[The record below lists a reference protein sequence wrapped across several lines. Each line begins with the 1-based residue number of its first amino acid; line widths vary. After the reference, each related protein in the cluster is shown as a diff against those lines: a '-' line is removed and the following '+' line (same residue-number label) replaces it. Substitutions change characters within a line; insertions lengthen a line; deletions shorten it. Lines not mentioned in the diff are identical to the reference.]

1 MRILKFEEY
10 TRLTESKCF
19 ATFRD
24 VCKTLEPYGW
34 ICQHKPK
41 GDGITFRKNEFTCGG
56 NLKHNASKDENR
68 YVDIN
73 TLDAIRTYL
82 IQEFYKTGDP
92 STINAIDW
100 VIWCLKDPFTK
111 ELKEYDKETGKKKS
125 EIELLSKI
133 KFVEQLFKNVGIIK
147 NEDGEYNLCR
157 SESDMRP
164 LLDRWYPLY
173 LPSKKLGGKM
183 CLGYDVEY
191 EYDVEDEYDAED
203 GYNVENSDSKMEFG
217 THLFVIK
224 EDGTIGAV
232 GEDNYYVVESVK
244 KI

>member
-1 MRILKFEEY
+1 MNIKE
-10 TRLTESKCF
+10 
-19 ATFRD
+19 A
-24 VCKTLEPYGW
+24 
-34 ICQHKPK
+34 
-41 GDGITFRKNEFTCGG
+41 
-56 NLKHNASKDENR
+56 KDE
-68 YVDIN
+68 
-73 TLDAIRTYL
+73 
-82 IQEFYKTGDP
+82 
-92 STINAIDW
+92 
-100 VIWCLKDPFTK
+100 VIKAV
-111 ELKEYDKETGKKKS
+111 
-125 EIELLSKI
+125 KI
-133 KFVEQLFKNVGIIK
+133 GLEK

-183 CLGYDVEY
+183 CLGYDVED
-191 EYDVEDEYDAED
+191 EYNAGVEDE
-203 GYNVENSDSKMEFG
+203 YNVENSDSKMEFG

>member
-19 ATFRD
+19 ATFGD
-24 VCKTLEPYGW
+24 VCRTLEPYGW
-34 ICQHKPK
+34 QCQHKPK

-56 NLKHNASKDENR
+56 HLKHNASKDENR

-73 TLDAIRTYL
+73 TVDAIRSYL
-82 IQEFYKTGDP
+82 IKEFYKTGDP

-100 VIWCLKDPFTK
+100 NTWDLKDQFTK

-125 EIELLSKI
+125 EIELLGKI
-133 KFVEQLFKNVGIIK
+133 KFVEQLFKNVGVIK

-183 CLGYDVEY
+183 CLGYDVED
-191 EYDVEDEYDAED
+191 EYNAGVEDE
-203 GYNVENSDSKMEFG
+203 YNVENSDSKMEFG

>member
-1 MRILKFEEY
+1 M
-10 TRLTESKCF
+10 SKKQENYLDYIPVISEKN
-19 ATFRD
+19 TWD
-24 VCKTLEPYGW
+24 V
-34 ICQHKPK
+34 
-41 GDGITFRKNEFTCGG
+41 
-56 NLKHNASKDENR
+56 
-68 YVDIN
+68 
-73 TLDAIRTYL
+73 
-82 IQEFYKTGDP
+82 
-92 STINAIDW
+92 
-100 VIWCLKDPFTK
+100 KDPVTK
-111 ELKEYDKETGKKKS
+111 ELKEYDRETGKKKS
-125 EIELLSKI
+125 EIELLGKI

-183 CLGYDVEY
+183 CLGYDVE
-191 EYDVEDEYDAED
+191 DEYIENLD
-203 GYNVENSDSKMEFG
+203 GKMKFG